1 MGAHRARVGGAVA
14 AQFERCRERPVE
26 CFDRQPSGHHVH
38 RTGGGRIA
46 EKQRGGTAH
55 DLDTLRD
62 HRIERHGMVF
72 RERCGVEYISAVL
85 EHLHTQATLAADD
98 GPARDRAEVARRDPG
113 LVSQCLGDRRAA
125 AAQQLVTVDGEH
137 RLRGLEHRATQRR
150 GGDPYLLQG
159 RPCVGRGR
167 GRGSCGLSCSQRRC
181 GDRQRGNQRGEGSGG
196 GRDAHGAGSRRG
208 RKGWQVR

>member
-26 CFDRQPSGHHVH
+26 RFDRQPSGHHVH
-38 RTGGGRIA
+38 RTGGGRIS

-137 RLRGLEHRATQRR
+137 RLRGLEHRATQRC
-150 GGDPYLLQG
+150 GGDPYLLQEC
-159 RPCVGRGR
+159 PCVGRGR
-167 GRGSCGLSCSQRRC
+167 GSRGLSCSQRRC
-181 GDRQRGNQRGEGSGG
+181 GDRQRGNQREEGSGG
-196 GRDAHGAGSRRG
+196 GRGAHRVGSSRG
-208 RKGWQVR
+208 GLGMQVQ